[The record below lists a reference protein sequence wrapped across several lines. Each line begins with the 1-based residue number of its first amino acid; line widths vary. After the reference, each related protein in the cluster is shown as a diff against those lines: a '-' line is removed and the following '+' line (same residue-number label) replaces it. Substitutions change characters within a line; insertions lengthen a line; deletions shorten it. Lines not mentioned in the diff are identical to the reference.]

1 MKEPTCFRNSSI
13 AIGRKDPKLSTSFVI
28 PYAVLCPTYSR
39 EKWMEHKILLINNYS
54 SFLSPVALI
63 KYWLT
68 IPERSIFH
76 FCLFTTNVQLFL
88 VKFLEFV
95 LLSPGYIFIF
105 HIPATWS
112 NVKVCILVEPLSVQS
127 ASASASQKTIRWIF
141 SFFFSRSGTTFE
153 NTVRESSPQN
163 GSTRGLNLMLI
174 VIVLLA
180 IFILAIAVVFGI
192 SFFRRHQCHKN
203 QGKFLVSFAYFLIFY
218 LFIFLKYDEPMKYRS
233 TKWKS
238 FLCLV

>member
-1 MKEPTCFRNSSI
+1 MIFLSDCFWHLKRKMHKDFKKNSRERNFRKFRKK
-13 AIGRKDPKLSTSFVI
+13 AIFTYRKCPSVEFPSFFFVLLSLF
-28 PYAVLCPTYSR
+28 SR

-95 LLSPGYIFIF
+95 PFSLGYIFIF

-112 NVKVCILVEPLSVQS
+112 NVKVCILVFCILLYPLRGKNYPIGVNLPDLFWRTCLQDS
-127 ASASASQKTIRWIF
+127 TD
-141 SFFFSRSGTTFE
+141 
-153 NTVRESSPQN
+153 ES
-163 GSTRGLNLMLI
+163 
-174 VIVLLA
+174 
-180 IFILAIAVVFGI
+180 
-192 SFFRRHQCHKN
+192 
-203 QGKFLVSFAYFLIFY
+203 
-218 LFIFLKYDEPMKYRS
+218 
-233 TKWKS
+233 
-238 FLCLV
+238 

>member
-1 MKEPTCFRNSSI
+1 MKEPACFRNSSI

-28 PYAVLCPTYSR
+28 PYAVLCQTYSR

-95 LLSPGYIFIF
+95 LFSLGYIFIF

-112 NVKVCILVEPLSVQS
+112 NVKVCILVFCILLYPLRGKNYPIGVNLPDLFWRTCLQDS
-127 ASASASQKTIRWIF
+127 TD
-141 SFFFSRSGTTFE
+141 
-153 NTVRESSPQN
+153 ES
-163 GSTRGLNLMLI
+163 
-174 VIVLLA
+174 
-180 IFILAIAVVFGI
+180 
-192 SFFRRHQCHKN
+192 
-203 QGKFLVSFAYFLIFY
+203 
-218 LFIFLKYDEPMKYRS
+218 
-233 TKWKS
+233 
-238 FLCLV
+238 